1 MRLQALGA
9 SGKYNMPSKRPKPHS
24 EPEII
29 PPGDTAPQVRVFVDT
44 HDTKRVYIAHPGSLG
59 TILVILI
66 TGLLLAV
73 FFVLL
78 LGTLLI
84 WLPAMIL
91 LATAVIVVGLVRM
104 YFQRAP

>member
-1 MRLQALGA
+1 MA
-9 SGKYNMPSKRPKPHS
+9 SGKCNMPSKRPKPHS

-29 PPGDTAPQVRVFVDT
+29 PPGDTERGAPQVRVFVDT

-78 LGTLLI
+78 LGAMLI

>member
-1 MRLQALGA
+1 M
-9 SGKYNMPSKRPKPHS
+9 
-24 EPEII
+24 
-29 PPGDTAPQVRVFVDT
+29 RVFVDT

-78 LGTLLI
+78 LGAMLI
-84 WLPAMIL
+84 WMSAYRRILDDDDATSNSPLRNGRVSGREWPPA
-91 LATAVIVVGLVRM
+91 
-104 YFQRAP
+104 

>member
-1 MRLQALGA
+1 M
-9 SGKYNMPSKRPKPHS
+9 
-24 EPEII
+24 
-29 PPGDTAPQVRVFVDT
+29 RVFVDT

-91 LATAVIVVGLVRM
+91 LATAVIVVGLVRKKTKLNGLLPCISSV
-104 YFQRAP
+104 RLDPG